1 MTLSLQVYNRA
12 EWAESGEGLSRKVV
26 QSLLGGLVLKGG
38 TAIVL
43 NTKGGREASV
53 LSKGGM
59 KVVAA
64 YSEQK
69 SSFPGPLIDTRTKK
83 QYGGGAKKT
92 AAEESPGELLAAAMA
107 EQGERDAAGKK
118 EGEEMEKGPTE
129 RAAESKPDNETGL
142 GAA

>member
-43 NTKGGREASV
+43 NAKGGREASV

-59 KVVAA
+59 K
-64 YSEQK
+64 
-69 SSFPGPLIDTRTKK
+69 SS
-83 QYGGGAKKT
+83 GGV
-92 AAEESPGELLAAAMA
+92 L
-107 EQGERDAAGKK
+107 
-118 EGEEMEKGPTE
+118 
-129 RAAESKPDNETGL
+129 
-142 GAA
+142 

>member
-1 MTLSLQVYNRA
+1 MTMSLQVYNRA
-12 EWAESGEGLSRKVV
+12 KWAESGEGLSRKVV

-43 NTKGGREASV
+43 NAKGGREASV

-69 SSFPGPLIDTRTKK
+69 SSFPCPLIDTRTKK
-83 QYGGGAKKT
+83 QYGGGAEKT

-107 EQGERDAAGKK
+107 
-118 EGEEMEKGPTE
+118 
-129 RAAESKPDNETGL
+129 
-142 GAA
+142 